1 MLSRLNQ
8 ESTKPG
14 LFITGTDTSVG
25 KTLVAC
31 AIAAAIRRQ
40 VPGLRLGVSKPFA
53 SGCRHDREGLV
64 HGDAEALAHFADC
77 KQPLNVINPIR
88 FAAPLAPAVAAQQ
101 AGEPIDWA
109 ALERNLA
116 LLERE
121 SDALLMEGLGGLM
134 VPLDPDRPRYT
145 VLDFIVAVGY
155 PVVVVVRAGLG
166 TLNHTA
172 MTARLLKQAGC
183 PVAGLVINRYLVDP
197 TGADDP
203 SIASN
208 RVWLEKL
215 TGVKTL
221 VVVPQVDPVGAQ
233 PEHGRIDPAVLE
245 AVEMTY
251 WPDVMG
257 NARAVGGRKHIG
269 R

>member
-1 MLSRLNQ
+1 MHEAFLQ
-8 ESTKPG
+8 GTKPG
-14 LFITGTDTSVG
+14 LFITGTDTGVG
-25 KTLVAC
+25 KTLIAC

-40 VPGLRLGVSKPFA
+40 APGARLGVSKPFA

-64 HGDAEALAHFADC
+64 HEDAEALAHFADC

-88 FAAPLAPAVAAQQ
+88 FSAPLAPAVAAQES
-101 AGEPIDWA
+101 GEPIDWET
-109 ALERNLA
+109 LGRSLA

-121 SDALLMEGLGGLM
+121 SDALLIEGVGGLM
-134 VPLDPDRPRYT
+134 VPLDPSLPRYT

-155 PVVVVVRAGLG
+155 PVVIVARAGLG

-172 MTARLLKQAGC
+172 MTARLLKHAGC
-183 PVAGLVINRYLVDP
+183 RVAGLVINGYIVDP
-197 TGADDP
+197 IETDDP

-221 VVVPQVDPVGAQ
+221 GVVPQVDPVGAQ

-251 WPDVMG
+251 WPDVLG
-257 NARAVGGRKHIG
+257 PPRVAGGRKRIG